1 VPKPARRKTRYG
13 VIYFGSTSPAM
24 DEALDV
30 LADADVH
37 VNALRLCAF
46 PFPPTVLAFIMAHD
60 EVFVV
65 EQNRDA
71 QMRCLLINE
80 LQVEPARLRA
90 VLHFDGTPITARFIT
105 RAITLHVEARAAAR
119 RRKEKTT

>member
-1 VPKPARRKTRYG
+1 MSQLIV
-13 VIYFGSTSPAM
+13 AM

-30 LADADVH
+30 LGASGVH
-37 VNALRLCAF
+37 VDALRLCAF
-46 PFPPTVLAFIMAHD
+46 PFPPSVLEFIQAHD

-80 LQVEPARLRA
+80 LHVDPARLPA

-105 RAITLHVEARAAAR
+105 RAITLHIEARTLQR
-119 RRKEKTT
+119 RRKETAL